1 MVLNPDACC
10 GRRTRGLFLPRR
22 LSPCAPRAWHSP
34 HAKPPRRTSC
44 ISPLLFEDHHVRD
57 EHAFLNLVESWHA
70 KAMAAA
76 LISRAPQVRGD
87 ARPLAARALCMY
99 ECMHVCMHV
108 CMYVCMHPHTHTHT
122 RILARARTRHPDTV
136 SGLRSASMSRWRR
149 CARRRSSRRRR
160 PPACRPWPA
169 RPSADG
175 RAACGAT

>member
-34 HAKPPRRTSC
+34 HAKPLPRRASC
-44 ISPLLFEDHHVRD
+44 ISPFKFVTAQTPRFFEPRTNFHV
-57 EHAFLNLVESWHA
+57 